1 MAVMLPFTQ
10 TKMLKIYNSLSKTKE
25 DFVPINKDNVKFYSC
40 GPTVYNRIHIGNARA
55 FICADLLSKVL
66 KGIYPKVTYVSN
78 ITDIDDKIINAAKD
92 ENKTIKEISNK
103 YFNIYLKDLE
113 SLGIN
118 KPDIQ
123 PFATDY
129 INEMIQYIEKLIDS
143 GNAYAIKGN
152 VLFDVTKFKNYGCL
166 SGRNLDE
173 QKAGKRVN
181 VETYKKNVN
190 DFTLWKPSTND
201 EPGWESPWGYG
212 RPGWHLECSVM
223 SELTLDIPFDIHGG
237 GNDLKFPHHDNE
249 IAQTC
254 AYHQSSEPQDFA
266 KYWFHNGFL
275 NLENEK
281 MSKSLGNVVYLEDL
295 LNDYDGNH
303 IRLALLST
311 HYRQPIPW
319 NKTLLDQAKT
329 ISKKINNFV
338 KDINLEPKFNTNTLI
353 ANDLLD
359 DLNTPKAIATIQK
372 LIQTP
377 SDNIKDELATFKYI
391 FEGSSHKITLDN
403 NKLAEINK
411 LISQRDNARK
421 VGNYDLADEIR
432 DKLTK
437 MNVTIEDVN
446 GKTKWK
452 L

>member
-1 MAVMLPFTQ
+1 
-10 TKMLKIYNSLSKTKE
+10 MLKIYNSLTKQKE
-25 DFVPINKDNVKFYSC
+25 AFEPLDQNHIKYYSC

-55 FICADLLSKVL
+55 FICADLLAKVL

-78 ITDIDDKIINAAKD
+78 ITDIDDKIIEAAK
-92 ENKTIKEISNK
+92 EEQVSIKEITNK
-103 YFNIYLKDLE
+103 YYKIYLKDLKT
-113 SLGIN
+113 LGID

-129 INEMIQYIEKLIDS
+129 IDEMIKYIEQLIV
-143 GNAYAIKGN
+143 NNKAYVKEGN
-152 VLFDVTKFKNYGCL
+152 VLFDVTKFPNYGCL

-173 QKAGKRVN
+173 QKAGKRVDI
-181 VETYKKNVN
+181 EAYKRNHN
-190 DFTLWKPSTND
+190 DFILWKPSNDD

-223 SELTLDIPFDIHGG
+223 SELTLNIPFDIHGG

-254 AYHQSSEPQDFA
+254 AYHGSSEPHDFA
-266 KYWFHNGFL
+266 RYWFHNGFL
-275 NLENEK
+275 NLDNEK

-295 LNDYDGNH
+295 LNVYDGNQ

-319 NKTLLDQAKT
+319 NRTLLEQAKT
-329 ISKKINNFV
+329 ISKKINKFA
-338 KDINLEPKFNTNTLI
+338 KDLNLIPKFNVDTLI
-353 ANDLLD
+353 AQDLLD

-377 SDNIKDELATFKYI
+377 SNNIESELETFQYI
-391 FEGSSHKITLDN
+391 FEGSKHKVTLDD
-403 NKLAEINK
+403 NKISEIEK
-411 LISQRDNARK
+411 LIKERDIARK
-421 VGNYDLADEIR
+421 NGNYDQADEIR

-437 MNVTIEDVN
+437 MNVIIEDVN
-446 GKTKWK
+446 GITEWK
-452 L
+452 I